1 MFLGKTKRI
10 HFIGIGGSGMSGIA
24 EVLINQNYDVS
35 GSDQAKSPIT
45 DHLESLGAEI
55 YFNHKSE
62 NVLDKQVVVVS
73 SAIRDNNPEV
83 KAANERMIPVI
94 PRAEMLAEL
103 MRMKYGIAIAGTHG
117 KTTTTSLVATVLA
130 GGNLDPT
137 VIVGGKIKNMG
148 GHAKLGQS
156 KFLVAEADES
166 DGSFLRLSP
175 TVSLV
180 TTIDPEHMD
189 YYHTM
194 QNMKSAF
201 LEFLNKVPFY
211 GSSIICMD
219 DPNLQSLL
227 PKVKKRTITYGLKTQ
242 ADYTAREIS
251 INNLKTSFTVFYHG
265 KKLGRVSS
273 ESLGNHNV
281 NNILAAIAVGMELNI
296 PFSTIA
302 NALKSFSGVQRRFE
316 ILYQSNSLVIVD
328 DYGHH
333 PTEILA
339 TLGTA
344 KMVWPNRKLV
354 VIFQPHRYSRTQLLL
369 EDFYSSFNDA
379 DKLILLDIYEAGEKP
394 IEGIDSR
401 QLVKGI
407 REFGHKDVDYIE
419 DVDSLIPQLK
429 FSLQPGDVVLTLG
442 AGNIGKL
449 AHKLVAEFLD

>member
-35 GSDQAKSPIT
+35 GSDQVQSPIT
-45 DHLESLGAEI
+45 DHLKSLGAEI
-55 YFNHKSE
+55 YFDHKSE

-83 KAANERMIPVI
+83 KAANEQMIPVI

-130 GGNLDPT
+130 GGSLDPT

-175 TVSLV
+175 TISVV
-180 TTIDPEHMD
+180 TTLDQEHMD
-189 YYHTM
+189 YYHTI

-211 GSSIICMD
+211 GSAFICMD

-227 PKVKKRTITYGLKTQ
+227 PKIKKRTITYGLKTQ

-251 INNLKTSFTVFYHG
+251 VNKLRTSFTVFHHG
-265 KKLGRVSS
+265 KKLGRISS

-281 NNILAAIAVGMELNI
+281 NNTLAAIAIGMELNI
-296 PFSTIA
+296 EFSAIA

-333 PTEILA
+333 PNEILA
-339 TLGTA
+339 TLNTA

-354 VIFQPHRYSRTQLLL
+354 VIFQPHRYTRTQLLL

-379 DKLILLDIYEAGEKP
+379 DKLILLDIYAAGEKP

-419 DVDSLIPQLK
+419 DFDSLVPQLK
-429 FSLQPGDVVLTLG
+429 FSLQPGDIVLTLG
-442 AGNIGKL
+442 AGDIGKL
-449 AHKLVAEFLD
+449 AQKLAAEFLD

>member
-35 GSDQAKSPIT
+35 GSDQVQSPIT
-45 DHLESLGAEI
+45 DHLKSLGAEI
-55 YFNHKSE
+55 YFDHKSE

-83 KAANERMIPVI
+83 KAANEQMIPVI

-130 GGNLDPT
+130 GGSLDPT

-175 TVSLV
+175 TISVV
-180 TTIDPEHMD
+180 TTLDQEHMD
-189 YYHTM
+189 YYLTI

-211 GSSIICMD
+211 GSAFICMD

-227 PKVKKRTITYGLKTQ
+227 PKIKKRTITYGLKTQ

-251 INNLKTSFTVFYHG
+251 VNKLRTSFTVFHHG
-265 KKLGRVSS
+265 KKLGRISS

-281 NNILAAIAVGMELNI
+281 NNTLAAIAIGMELNI
-296 PFSTIA
+296 EFSAIA

-333 PTEILA
+333 PNEILA
-339 TLGTA
+339 TLNTA

-354 VIFQPHRYSRTQLLL
+354 VIFQPHRYTRTQLLL

-379 DKLILLDIYEAGEKP
+379 DKLILLDIYAAGEKP

-419 DVDSLIPQLK
+419 DFDSLVPQLK
-429 FSLQPGDVVLTLG
+429 FSLQPGDIVLTLG
-442 AGNIGKL
+442 AGDIGKL
-449 AHKLVAEFLD
+449 AQKLAAEFLD

>member
-35 GSDQAKSPIT
+35 GSDQVQSPIT
-45 DHLESLGAEI
+45 DHLKSLGAEI
-55 YFNHKSE
+55 YFDHKSE

-83 KAANERMIPVI
+83 KAANEQMIPVI

-130 GGNLDPT
+130 GGSLDPT

-175 TVSLV
+175 TISVV
-180 TTIDPEHMD
+180 TTLDQEHMD
-189 YYHTM
+189 YYHTI

-211 GSSIICMD
+211 GSAFICMD

-227 PKVKKRTITYGLKTQ
+227 PKIKKRTITYGLKTQ

-251 INNLKTSFTVFYHG
+251 VNKLRTSFTVFHHG
-265 KKLGRVSS
+265 KKLGRISS

-281 NNILAAIAVGMELNI
+281 NNTLAAIAIGMELNI
-296 PFSTIA
+296 EFSAIA

-333 PTEILA
+333 PNEILA
-339 TLGTA
+339 TLNTA

-354 VIFQPHRYSRTQLLL
+354 VIFQPHRYTRTQLLL

-379 DKLILLDIYEAGEKP
+379 DKLILLDIYAAGEKP

-407 REFGHKDVDYIE
+407 RGFGHKDVDYIE
-419 DVDSLIPQLK
+419 DFDSLVPQLK
-429 FSLQPGDVVLTLG
+429 FSLQPGDIVLTLG
-442 AGNIGKL
+442 AGDIGKL
-449 AHKLVAEFLD
+449 AQKLAAEFLD